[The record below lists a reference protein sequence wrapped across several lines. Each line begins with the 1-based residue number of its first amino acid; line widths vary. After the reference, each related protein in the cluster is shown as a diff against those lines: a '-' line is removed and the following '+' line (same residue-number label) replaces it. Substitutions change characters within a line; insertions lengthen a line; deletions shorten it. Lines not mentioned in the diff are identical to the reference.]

1 MASLKGFLMDPSYD
15 SVDHWAHIAGR
26 VSGAPR
32 DTIVFA
38 ASGDTATIRSGN
50 YKLIHHALNAT
61 YFHTWFNGT
70 ANSYPWKC
78 NSNEMVSLFY
88 DVVADP
94 HERDDLTHDP
104 AYAEKRAE
112 LTAIWLDAWE
122 NEYWVPTFPFDTLST
137 GAPDAAH
144 ADRAIHANGGYVTHW
159 GCEANLRDR

>member
-1 MASLKGFLMDPSYD
+1 MKTVALGAPVAF
-15 SVDHWAHIAGR
+15 AGQGR
-26 VSGAPR
+26 VG
-32 DTIVFA
+32 DMFA
-38 ASGDTATIRSGN
+38 SR
-50 YKLIHHALNAT
+50 H
-61 YFHTWFNGT
+61 
-70 ANSYPWKC
+70 
-78 NSNEMVSLFY
+78 
-88 DVVADP
+88 VVADP
-94 HERDDLTHDP
+94 HERDDLTYDP